1 MDPLKQPVTC
11 FASFL
16 NTPPELTF
24 ATPVCSS
31 GQLGSELC
39 SAQEKKEWSV
49 IVQCEPPSSL
59 L

>member
-1 MDPLKQPVTC
+1 MDPLKHPFTC

-16 NTPPELTF
+16 NTSPELTF
-24 ATPVCSS
+24 ATHVCSN

-39 SAQEKKEWSV
+39 SAQEKKNWSV
-49 IVQCEPPSSL
+49 ILQYEPPISL

>member
-1 MDPLKQPVTC
+1 MDPLKYAITS

-16 NTPPELTF
+16 NTLPEFTS
-24 ATPVCSS
+24 ATHVCSN

-39 SAQEKKEWSV
+39 SAQEKKLSA
-49 IVQCEPPSSL
+49 ILQCEPPTSL